1 MPKATP
7 GRIAALAT
15 AILVGMLV
23 LLARPQPESPVLH
36 TGVALTPPWAVP
48 AFNLIDH
55 NDNPFTEA
63 QLIGQWSL
71 VFAGFT
77 HCPDICP
84 TTLNTF
90 NRMYEILGD
99 NAQGLQVI
107 LLTVDPER
115 DTPEALARYL
125 DFFNP
130 AFRGVTGEQEQLA
143 PLYGSLGVKH
153 IRIPGA
159 QGEYSVDHSASLLL
173 VNPEGQLAGYFM
185 PPFNAELLAVDLDPL
200 LAIGAAGS
208 SGLF

>member
-1 MPKATP
+1 MPTATP
-7 GRIAALAT
+7 GWIAALAT
-15 AILVGMLV
+15 AILISMLI
-23 LLARPQPESPVLH
+23 LLTRPPSQSLSLH
-36 TGVALTPPWAVP
+36 TGVALTPPLAVP

-55 NDNPFTEA
+55 SGNPFTEEA
-63 QLIGQWSL
+63 LVGQWNL

-90 NRMYEILGD
+90 NRVYEILGD

-115 DTPEALARYL
+115 DTSEALARYL

-130 AFRGVTGEQEQLA
+130 AFRGVTGDQEQLEL
-143 PLYGSLGVKH
+143 LYGSLGVKH

-159 QGEYSVDHSASLLL
+159 KGEYSVDHSASLLL
-173 VNPEGQLAGYFM
+173 VNPEGHLAGYFM

-200 LAIGAAGS
+200 VATRAARS
-208 SGLF
+208 SGLL